1 MFGLD
6 SLITG
11 GLSLLGN
18 LFAQDKTDERQEKA
32 QQFNAEQ
39 AQINRDFQDRMSSTA
54 YQRGMLDMKTAGL
67 NPILAYQKGPASSP
81 TGAMASTTFTPAND
95 VITPAVNT
103 AMAAKRVT
111 AEVEN
116 MIQTNSNLKAQN
128 ELLHAQRLQVN
139 ADTVRSIRQTENIA
153 AETAIK
159 NEALQVAMREAVK
172 GKIDEEFYQSAIGKI
187 FRQVG
192 TGFSEINPLA
202 TRAQSTFS
210 QRWSGGN

>member
-6 SLITG
+6 DLVTG
-11 GLSLLGN
+11 GLSLIGN
-18 LFAQDKTDERQEKA
+18 LFSQSKTDERQEKA

-39 AQINRDFQDRMSSTA
+39 AEINRNFQERMSSTA
-54 YQRGMLDMKTAGL
+54 YQRGMQDMKAGGL

-95 VITPAVNT
+95 VITPAVNS
-103 AMAAKRVT
+103 AMASKRLNADVD
-111 AEVEN
+111 N
-116 MIQTNSNLKAQN
+116 LIQTNQNLKSQN
-128 ELLHAQRLQVN
+128 ELLQAQRLQTN
-139 ADTVRSIRQTENIA
+139 ADTVRSIASTDAVR

-159 NEALQVAMREAVK
+159 REALQVALREATK

-192 TGFSEINPLA
+192 TGFGEINPLA
-202 TRAQSTFS
+202 TRATPFAL
-210 QRWSGGN
+210 RWKGD